1 MKVAAPVVQVVE
13 VENEGF
19 ASMLGHQ
26 VEIISNVYI
35 YTGIVAGVNDVWV
48 KLDNAAIVYETGS
61 VTDGSYKD
69 YQNMPTPLYVTF
81 SSMESFRRSNKK
93 YPAK

>member
-19 ASMLGHQ
+19 AGMLGQQ

-35 YTGIVAGVNDVWV
+35 YTGIVAGVNDAWV
-48 KLDNAAIVYETGS
+48 KLDKAAIVYETGS
-61 VTDGSYKD
+61 VSDTSYKD
-69 YQNMPTPLYVTF
+69 YQCMPTPLYVTF
-81 SSMESFRRSNKK
+81 SSMESFRLSNKK
-93 YPAK
+93 YPSK